1 MTTIRALLRR
11 LNWKRLSIAAAI
23 LVLLTPA
30 PVHAQQQFET
40 PGDAIGALVAAA
52 KASDIKGIEAILG
65 PGARDIV
72 ELGDEVADRSTRDAF
87 LAAYDAKHQIV
98 QISDDRAGL
107 LIGQDGWPFPI
118 PLVRRNGQW
127 QFDAA
132 AGREEVL
139 FRRIGRN
146 ELSAIQVCLAYVAAQ
161 DEYAAL
167 DPQNDGARG
176 YAQRIVS
183 SAGKKDGLY
192 WPSQAGEEQSPLG
205 ELAAAASAE
214 GYRAGTGRNPYHGYY
229 YRILKGQGPKA
240 PGGAFDY
247 VVRGQMIGGFGLVAY
262 PAEYGN
268 SGVMTFVVNHQGV
281 IFQKDL
287 GRATAQIASRMTTFN
302 PDQSWTRVPAE
313 DLVPR

>member
-1 MTTIRALLRR
+1 M
-11 LNWKRLSIAAAI
+11 AAI
-23 LVLLTPA
+23 LIVLA
-30 PVHAQQQFET
+30 PVTAHAQQLFKT
-40 PGDAIGALVAAA
+40 PDDAIGALVAAA
-52 KASDIKGIEAILG
+52 KASDIKSIEAILG
-65 PGARDIV
+65 PGAPDIV
-72 ELGDEVADRSTRDAF
+72 ESGDEVADRSAREAF
-87 LAAYDAKHQIV
+87 IAAYDARHQIV
-98 QISDDRAGL
+98 KTTEDKAGL

-118 PLVRRNGQW
+118 PLVRRNEQW
-127 QFDAA
+127 QFDVA

-146 ELSAIQVCLAYVAAQ
+146 ELSTIQVCLAYVAAQ

-167 DPQNDGARG
+167 DPQKDGARG

-192 WPSQAGEEQSPLG
+192 WPAQPGEEQSPLG
-205 ELAAAASAE
+205 EFAASASAE
-214 GYRAGTGRNPYHGYY
+214 GYRVGAGRNPYHGYY
-229 YRILKGQGPKA
+229 YRILKAQGPKA

-302 PDQSWTRVPAE
+302 PDQAWTKVAAE
-313 DLVPR
+313 ELVPR